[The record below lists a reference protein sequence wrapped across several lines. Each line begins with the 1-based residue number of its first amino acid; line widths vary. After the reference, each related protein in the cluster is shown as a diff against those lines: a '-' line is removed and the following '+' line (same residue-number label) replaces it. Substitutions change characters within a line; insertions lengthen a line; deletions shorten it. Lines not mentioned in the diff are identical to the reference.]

1 MLFLLFTHMSLPT
14 LLREENLMS
23 EFLDILT
30 HGRRFKAAVKDLSV
44 EELKAVAEKLE
55 KVIVERAEEAKE
67 EEKLQAAR
75 LAKIEDIRQ
84 QMESVGLSVEDL
96 AATPAKP
103 TKKRAPR
110 PPKYQ
115 IEVDGEMVT
124 WTGQGRMPTVFKTQ
138 VDNGHS
144 MDEFLIEK

>member
-1 MLFLLFTHMSLPT
+1 
-14 LLREENLMS
+14 MS
-23 EFLDILT
+23 EFLEILT
-30 HGRRFKAAVKDLSV
+30 HGRRFKAAVKDLSLDD
-44 EELKAVAEKLE
+44 LKSLADKLE
-55 KVIVERAEEAKE
+55 KIIVERAEEVKE

-75 LAKIEDIRQ
+75 IAKIEEIRQ

-96 AATPAKP
+96 GVVAAKP

-124 WTGQGRMPTVFKTQ
+124 WTGQGRMPTVFKNE
-138 VDNGHS
+138 VDNGRS
-144 MDEFLIEK
+144 MEDFLIEK